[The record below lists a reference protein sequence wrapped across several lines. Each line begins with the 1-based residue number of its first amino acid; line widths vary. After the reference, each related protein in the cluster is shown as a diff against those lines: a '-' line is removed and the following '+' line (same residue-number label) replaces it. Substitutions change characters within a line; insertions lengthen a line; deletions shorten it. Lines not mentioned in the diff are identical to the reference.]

1 MGIYGCISEKQNK
14 FAFLSICTYIRIVV
28 ADILGKS
35 AICLRK
41 FSAIMYH
48 RIFDIENRLDE
59 AMFLFGGRQTG
70 KSTLL
75 KERFP
80 KAVYIDLL
88 KSDVRNRFKQ
98 HPEEFRESLL
108 RYPPETLVIVD
119 EIQKVPDLLDEVHW
133 LMVEKGLWFILSG
146 SSARK
151 IKKSG
156 ANNLGGRA
164 IPETLFPLVSAEIPD
179 FDLERAVQNGMIP
192 RHYMVANARNRMR
205 AYIDLYLKE
214 EIIEEALVQNV
225 DEFVR
230 FMEVAAIM
238 DGEILNYENVASDC
252 EVSANTVKAY
262 YKILVDTL
270 LGFEVPAYRKVIKRK
285 LYKSPRF
292 YYFDVGIANH
302 LTKRYHLA
310 PKTPEY
316 GHAFEHLI
324 MQEIVAYLGYTNSD
338 EELTYWHTYEN
349 LEVDAVIGDARVA
362 IEIKSKEHIDLDDKK
377 GVTEF
382 AKEHPDTKQIIVSR
396 DRISR
401 RSGDVDLYY
410 VIDFFKALWAGE
422 II

>member
-1 MGIYGCISEKQNK
+1 
-14 FAFLSICTYIRIVV
+14 
-28 ADILGKS
+28 
-35 AICLRK
+35 
-41 FSAIMYH
+41 MYH
-48 RIFDIENRLDE
+48 RIFDVENRLDE
-59 AMFLFGGRQTG
+59 AMFLFGARQTG

-80 KAVYIDLL
+80 KAIYIDLL

-108 RYPPETLVIVD
+108 RYPPKTLVIVD

-179 FDLERAVQNGMIP
+179 FDIERAVQNGMIP

-205 AYIDLYLKE
+205 AYIDLYVKE

-225 DEFVR
+225 DEFIR

-252 EVSANTVKAY
+252 GVSANTVKAY

-292 YYFDVGIANH
+292 YYFDIGIANH
-302 LTKRYHLA
+302 LTKRYQLA

-324 MQEIVAYLGYTNSD
+324 IQEIVAYLAYTNSD
-338 EELTYWHTYEN
+338 EELTYWHTYDN
-349 LEVDAVIGDARVA
+349 IEVDAIIGDARVA
-362 IEIKSKEHIDLDDKK
+362 IEIKSTDHVDHDDKK
-377 GVTEF
+377 GIMEF
-382 AKEHPDTKQIIVSR
+382 AKEHPNAKQILVSR

-401 RSGDVDLYY
+401 RSGNVDLYY
-410 VIDFFKALWAGE
+410 VTDFFKALWAGE

>member
-1 MGIYGCISEKQNK
+1 M
-14 FAFLSICTYIRIVV
+14 
-28 ADILGKS
+28 
-35 AICLRK
+35 LRK
-41 FSAIMYH
+41 FQFIMYH

-59 AMFLFGGRQTG
+59 AMFLFGGRQVG

-80 KAVYIDLL
+80 KAIYIDLL
-88 KSDVRNRFKQ
+88 KSDIRNRFKQ

-119 EIQKVPDLLDEVHW
+119 EIQKIPDLLDEVHW
-133 LMVEKGLWFILSG
+133 LMVEKDLWFILSG

-151 IKKSG
+151 IKRSG

-179 FDLERAVQNGMIP
+179 YDLDRAVQNGMIP
-192 RHYMVANARNRMR
+192 RHYMVANAQNRMR
-205 AYIDLYLKE
+205 AYVDLYLKE
-214 EIIEEALVQNV
+214 EIIEESLVQNV
-225 DEFVR
+225 DEFIR

-252 EVSANTVKAY
+252 GVSANTVKAY
-262 YKILVDTL
+262 YKILVETL

-285 LYKSPRF
+285 LYKSSRF

-310 PKTPEY
+310 PRTPEY

-324 MQEIVAYLGYTNSD
+324 IQEIRAYLGYTGSE

-362 IEIKSKEHIDLDDKK
+362 IEIKSTDHVNHDDKK

-382 AKEHPDTKQIIVSR
+382 AKEHPETKQILVSR

-410 VIDFFKALWAGE
+410 VTDFFKALWAGE

>member
-1 MGIYGCISEKQNK
+1 
-14 FAFLSICTYIRIVV
+14 
-28 ADILGKS
+28 
-35 AICLRK
+35 
-41 FSAIMYH
+41 MYH

-59 AMFLFGGRQTG
+59 AMFLFGGRQVG

-75 KERFP
+75 RERFP

-88 KSDVRNRFKQ
+88 KSEIRNRFKR

-108 RYPPETLVIVD
+108 RYPPETLVVVD

-151 IKKSG
+151 IKKAG

-164 IPETLFPLVSAEIPD
+164 IPEYLYPLVSAEIPD
-179 FDLERAVQNGMIP
+179 FDVERAVQNGMIP
-192 RHYMVANARNRMR
+192 RHYMVANARNRLR
-205 AYIDLYLKE
+205 GYIDLYLKE
-214 EIIEEALVQNV
+214 EIAEEALVQNI
-225 DEFVR
+225 DDFTR

-238 DGEILNYENVASDC
+238 DGEILNYEKVASDC
-252 EVSANTVKAY
+252 EVSANTVKSY
-262 YKILVDTL
+262 YQILVDTL

-285 LYKSPRF
+285 LYKASKF
-292 YYFDVGIANH
+292 YYFDVGIANY
-302 LTKRYHLA
+302 LTGRHHLA

-316 GHAFEHLI
+316 GHAFEHLV
-324 MQEIVAYLGYTNSD
+324 MQEIRAYLGYTGS
-338 EELTYWHTYEN
+338 EETLSYWHTYED

-362 IEIKSKEHIDLDDKK
+362 IEIKSTDHVDHDNKK
-377 GVTEF
+377 GVMEF
-382 AKEHPDTKQIIVSR
+382 AKEHTDTKQILFSR

-410 VIDFFKALWAGE
+410 VTDFFKAIWAGE

>member
-1 MGIYGCISEKQNK
+1 M
-14 FAFLSICTYIRIVV
+14 
-28 ADILGKS
+28 
-35 AICLRK
+35 RK
-41 FSAIMYH
+41 FITDMYR

-133 LMVEKGLWFILSG
+133 LMVEKWLWFILSG

-192 RHYMVANARNRMR
+192 RHYAVANARNRMR

-214 EIIEEALVQNV
+214 EIIEEALVQNA

-285 LYKSPRF
+285 LYKAPRF

-310 PKTPEY
+310 PRTPEY

-324 MQEIVAYLGYTNSD
+324 MQEIAAYLGYTNSD

-362 IEIKSKEHIDLDDKK
+362 IEIKSKEHIDHDDKK

-382 AKEHPDTKQIIVSR
+382 AKEHPDTRQIIVSR

-410 VIDFFKALWAGE
+410 VTDFFKALWAGE

>member
-1 MGIYGCISEKQNK
+1 
-14 FAFLSICTYIRIVV
+14 
-28 ADILGKS
+28 
-35 AICLRK
+35 
-41 FSAIMYH
+41 MYH

-59 AMFLFGGRQTG
+59 GMFLFGGRQTG

-80 KAVYIDLL
+80 QAVYIDLL
-88 KSDVRNRFKQ
+88 KSDLRNRFKQ

-151 IKKSG
+151 IKRSG

-164 IPETLFPLVSAEIPD
+164 IPETLYPLVSAEIPD

-192 RHYMVANARNRMR
+192 RHYMVANARNRLR

-225 DEFVR
+225 DEFIR

-252 EVSANTVKAY
+252 EVSANTVKSY
-262 YKILVDTL
+262 YKILEDTL

-302 LTKRYHLA
+302 LTQRYHLA

-324 MQEIVAYLGYTNSD
+324 MQEIRAYLGYTGSE

-362 IEIKSKEHIDLDDKK
+362 IEIKSKEHIDHDDKK

-382 AKEHPDTKQIIVSR
+382 AKEHPDTRQIIVSR

-401 RSGDVDLYY
+401 RSGDVDIYY
-410 VIDFFKALWAGE
+410 VTDFFKALWAGE

>member
-1 MGIYGCISEKQNK
+1 
-14 FAFLSICTYIRIVV
+14 
-28 ADILGKS
+28 
-35 AICLRK
+35 
-41 FSAIMYH
+41 MYH

-108 RYPPETLVIVD
+108 RYPPETLVIVY

-362 IEIKSKEHIDLDDKK
+362 IEIKSKEHIDHDDKK

-382 AKEHPDTKQIIVSR
+382 AKEHPDTKQIIVSK

-410 VIDFFKALWAGE
+410 VTDFFKALWAGE

>member
-1 MGIYGCISEKQNK
+1 
-14 FAFLSICTYIRIVV
+14 
-28 ADILGKS
+28 
-35 AICLRK
+35 
-41 FSAIMYH
+41 MYH

-225 DEFVR
+225 DDFVR

-362 IEIKSKEHIDLDDKK
+362 IEIKSKEHIDHDDKK

-382 AKEHPDTKQIIVSR
+382 AKEHPDTKQIIVSK

-410 VIDFFKALWAGE
+410 VTDFFKALWAGE

>member
-1 MGIYGCISEKQNK
+1 
-14 FAFLSICTYIRIVV
+14 
-28 ADILGKS
+28 
-35 AICLRK
+35 
-41 FSAIMYH
+41 MYH

-88 KSDVRNRFKQ
+88 KSDLRNRFKQ

-151 IKKSG
+151 IKRSG

-179 FDLERAVQNGMIP
+179 FDLDRAVQNGMIP

-225 DEFVR
+225 DEFIR

-262 YKILVDTL
+262 YKILVETL

-310 PKTPEY
+310 PRTPEY

-324 MQEIVAYLGYTNSD
+324 MQEIRAYLGYTGSE

-362 IEIKSKEHIDLDDKK
+362 IEIKSTDHVDHDDKK
-377 GVTEF
+377 GVMEF
-382 AKEHPDTKQIIVSR
+382 AKEHPETKQILVSR
-396 DRISR
+396 DRVSR

>member
-1 MGIYGCISEKQNK
+1 
-14 FAFLSICTYIRIVV
+14 
-28 ADILGKS
+28 
-35 AICLRK
+35 
-41 FSAIMYH
+41 MYR

-192 RHYMVANARNRMR
+192 RHYAVANARNRMR

-214 EIIEEALVQNV
+214 EIIEEALVQNA

-285 LYKSPRF
+285 LYKAPRF

-310 PKTPEY
+310 PRTPEY

-324 MQEIVAYLGYTNSD
+324 MQEIAAYLGYTNSD

-362 IEIKSKEHIDLDDKK
+362 IEIKSKEHIDHDDKK

-382 AKEHPDTKQIIVSR
+382 AKEHPDTRQIIVSR

-410 VIDFFKALWAGE
+410 VTDFFKALWAGE

>member
-1 MGIYGCISEKQNK
+1 
-14 FAFLSICTYIRIVV
+14 
-28 ADILGKS
+28 
-35 AICLRK
+35 
-41 FSAIMYH
+41 MYT

-59 AMFLFGGRQTG
+59 AMFLFGGRQVG

-88 KSDVRNRFKQ
+88 NSELRNRFRQ
-98 HPEEFRESLL
+98 SPVLFREELARLS
-108 RYPPETLVIVD
+108 PGTLVIVD

-133 LMVEKGLWFILSG
+133 LMVNKGLWFILSG

-151 IKKSG
+151 LKKKG

-192 RHYMVANARNRMR
+192 RHYMVANARNRIKS
-205 AYIDLYLKE
+205 YIELYVKE
-214 EIIEEALVQNV
+214 EILEEAVVQKV
-225 DEFVR
+225 DDFVR
-230 FMEVAAIM
+230 FLEVAAIS
-238 DGEILNYENVASDC
+238 DGEMLNYENVASDC
-252 EVSANTVKAY
+252 GVSANTVKSY
-262 YKILVDTL
+262 YKILCETL
-270 LGFEVPAYRKVIKRK
+270 LGFEVPAYRKVVKRK
-285 LYKSPRF
+285 LTKASRF
-292 YYFDVGIANH
+292 YFFDVGITNY
-302 LTKRYHLA
+302 LTGRYHLA

-324 MQEIVAYLGYTNSD
+324 LQEIVAYLGYKD
-338 EELTYWHTYEN
+338 CEEKLTYWHTYDN
-349 LEVDAVIGDARVA
+349 IEVDAIIGDARVA
-362 IEIKSKEHIDLDDKK
+362 IEIKSTEMVQTVHKK
-377 GVTEF
+377 GLAEF
-382 AKEHPDTKQIIVSR
+382 AKEHPNARQILVSR

-410 VIDFFKALWAGE
+410 ATDFLQALWKGE

>member
-1 MGIYGCISEKQNK
+1 
-14 FAFLSICTYIRIVV
+14 
-28 ADILGKS
+28 
-35 AICLRK
+35 
-41 FSAIMYH
+41 MYH

-59 AMFLFGGRQTG
+59 AMFLFGGRQVG

-75 KERFP
+75 RERFP

-88 KSDVRNRFKQ
+88 KSEIRNRFKR

-108 RYPPETLVIVD
+108 RYPPETLVVVD

-151 IKKSG
+151 IKKAG

-164 IPETLFPLVSAEIPD
+164 IPEYLYPLVSAEIPD
-179 FDLERAVQNGMIP
+179 FDVERAVQNGMIP
-192 RHYMVANARNRMR
+192 RHYMVANARNRLR
-205 AYIDLYLKE
+205 GYIDLYLKE
-214 EIIEEALVQNV
+214 EIAEEALVQNI
-225 DEFVR
+225 DDFTR

-238 DGEILNYENVASDC
+238 DGEILNYEKVASDC
-252 EVSANTVKAY
+252 EVSANTVKSY
-262 YKILVDTL
+262 YQILVDTL

-285 LYKSPRF
+285 LYKASKF
-292 YYFDVGIANH
+292 YYFDVGIANY
-302 LTKRYHLA
+302 LTGRHHLA

-316 GHAFEHLI
+316 GHAFEHLV
-324 MQEIVAYLGYTNSD
+324 MQEIRAYLGYTGS
-338 EELTYWHTYEN
+338 EETLSYWHTYED

-362 IEIKSKEHIDLDDKK
+362 IEIKSTDHVDHDNKK
-377 GVTEF
+377 GVMEF
-382 AKEHPDTKQIIVSR
+382 AKEHPDTKQILVSR

-410 VIDFFKALWAGE
+410 VTDFFKALWAGE
-422 II
+422 VI

>member
-1 MGIYGCISEKQNK
+1 M
-14 FAFLSICTYIRIVV
+14 
-28 ADILGKS
+28 
-35 AICLRK
+35 RK
-41 FSAIMYH
+41 FITDMYH

-119 EIQKVPDLLDEVHW
+119 EIQKVPELLDEVHW

-192 RHYMVANARNRMR
+192 RHYAVANARNRMR

-214 EIIEEALVQNV
+214 EIIEEALVQNA

-270 LGFEVPAYRKVIKRK
+270 LGFEVPAYRKVIKSK
-285 LYKSPRF
+285 LYKAPRF

-310 PKTPEY
+310 PRTPEY

-324 MQEIVAYLGYTNSD
+324 MQEIAAYLGYTNSD

-362 IEIKSKEHIDLDDKK
+362 IEIKSKEHIDHDDKK

-382 AKEHPDTKQIIVSR
+382 AKEHPDTRQIIVSR

-410 VIDFFKALWAGE
+410 VTDFFKALWAGE

>member
-1 MGIYGCISEKQNK
+1 
-14 FAFLSICTYIRIVV
+14 
-28 ADILGKS
+28 
-35 AICLRK
+35 
-41 FSAIMYH
+41 MYH
-48 RIFDIENRLDE
+48 RIFDVENRLDE
-59 AMFLFGGRQTG
+59 AMFLFGARQTG

-80 KAVYIDLL
+80 KAIYIDLL

-179 FDLERAVQNGMIP
+179 FDIERAVQNGMIP

-205 AYIDLYLKE
+205 AYIDLYVKE

-225 DEFVR
+225 DEFIR

-252 EVSANTVKAY
+252 GVSANTVKAY

-292 YYFDVGIANH
+292 YYFDIGIANH
-302 LTKRYHLA
+302 LTKRYQLA

-324 MQEIVAYLGYTNSD
+324 IQEIVAYLAYTNSD
-338 EELTYWHTYEN
+338 EELTYWHTYDN
-349 LEVDAVIGDARVA
+349 IEVDAIIGDARVA
-362 IEIKSKEHIDLDDKK
+362 IEIKSTDHVDHGDKK
-377 GVTEF
+377 GIMEF
-382 AKEHPDTKQIIVSR
+382 AKEHPNAKQILVSR

-401 RSGDVDLYY
+401 RSGNVDLYY
-410 VIDFFKALWAGE
+410 VTDFFKALWAGE

>member
-1 MGIYGCISEKQNK
+1 M
-14 FAFLSICTYIRIVV
+14 
-28 ADILGKS
+28 
-35 AICLRK
+35 RK
-41 FSAIMYH
+41 FITDMYR

-119 EIQKVPDLLDEVHW
+119 EIQKVPELLDEVHW
-133 LMVEKGLWFILSG
+133 MMVEKGLWFILSG

-192 RHYMVANARNRMR
+192 RHYAVANARNRMR

-214 EIIEEALVQNV
+214 EIIEEALVQNA

-285 LYKSPRF
+285 LYKAPRF

-310 PKTPEY
+310 PRTPEY

-324 MQEIVAYLGYTNSD
+324 MQEIAAYLGYTNSD

-362 IEIKSKEHIDLDDKK
+362 IEIKSKEHIDHDDKK

-382 AKEHPDTKQIIVSR
+382 AKEHPDTRQIIVSR

-410 VIDFFKALWAGE
+410 VTDFFKALWAGE

>member
-1 MGIYGCISEKQNK
+1 M
-14 FAFLSICTYIRIVV
+14 
-28 ADILGKS
+28 
-35 AICLRK
+35 RK
-41 FSAIMYH
+41 FITDMYR

-119 EIQKVPDLLDEVHW
+119 EIQKVPELLDEVHW
-133 LMVEKGLWFILSG
+133 LMVEKGLWFILCG

-192 RHYMVANARNRMR
+192 RHYAVANARNRMR

-214 EIIEEALVQNV
+214 EIIEEALVQNA

-285 LYKSPRF
+285 LYKAPRF

-310 PKTPEY
+310 PRTPEY

-324 MQEIVAYLGYTNSD
+324 MQEIAAYLGYTNID

-362 IEIKSKEHIDLDDKK
+362 IEIKSKEHIDHDDKK

-382 AKEHPDTKQIIVSR
+382 AKEHPDTRQIIVSR

-410 VIDFFKALWAGE
+410 VTDFFKALWAGE

>member
-1 MGIYGCISEKQNK
+1 M
-14 FAFLSICTYIRIVV
+14 
-28 ADILGKS
+28 
-35 AICLRK
+35 RK
-41 FSAIMYH
+41 FITDMYR

-192 RHYMVANARNRMR
+192 RHYAVANARNRMR

-214 EIIEEALVQNV
+214 EIIEEALVQNA

-285 LYKSPRF
+285 LYKAPRF

-310 PKTPEY
+310 PRTPEY

-324 MQEIVAYLGYTNSD
+324 MQEIAAYLGYTNSD

-362 IEIKSKEHIDLDDKK
+362 IEIKSKEHIDHDDKK

-382 AKEHPDTKQIIVSR
+382 AKEHPDTRQIIVSR

-410 VIDFFKALWAGE
+410 VTDFFKALWAGK

>member
-1 MGIYGCISEKQNK
+1 M
-14 FAFLSICTYIRIVV
+14 
-28 ADILGKS
+28 
-35 AICLRK
+35 
-41 FSAIMYH
+41 IMYH
-48 RIFDIENRLDE
+48 RIFDVENRLDE
-59 AMFLFGGRQTG
+59 AMFLFGARQTG

-80 KAVYIDLL
+80 KAIYIDLL

-133 LMVEKGLWFILSG
+133 LMVEKGLWFVLSG

-179 FDLERAVQNGMIP
+179 FDIERAVQNGMIP

-205 AYIDLYLKE
+205 AYIDLYVKE

-225 DEFVR
+225 DEFIR

-252 EVSANTVKAY
+252 GVSANTVKAY

-292 YYFDVGIANH
+292 YYFDIGIANH
-302 LTKRYHLA
+302 LTKRYQLA

-324 MQEIVAYLGYTNSD
+324 IQEIVAYLAYTNSD

-349 LEVDAVIGDARVA
+349 IEVDAIIGDARVA
-362 IEIKSKEHIDLDDKK
+362 IEIKSTDHVDHDDKK
-377 GVTEF
+377 GIMEF
-382 AKEHPDTKQIIVSR
+382 AKEHPNAKQILVSR

-401 RSGDVDLYY
+401 RSGNVDLYY
-410 VIDFFKALWAGE
+410 VTDFFKALWAGE

>member
-1 MGIYGCISEKQNK
+1 
-14 FAFLSICTYIRIVV
+14 
-28 ADILGKS
+28 
-35 AICLRK
+35 
-41 FSAIMYH
+41 MYH

-59 AMFLFGGRQTG
+59 GMFLFGGRQTG

-80 KAVYIDLL
+80 NAVYIDLL
-88 KSDVRNRFKQ
+88 NSEVRNRFMQ
-98 HPEEFRESLL
+98 HPEQFRERLL
-108 RYPPETLVIVD
+108 RYPPATLVIVD

-133 LMVEKGLWFILSG
+133 LMVNKSLWFILSG

-179 FDLERAVQNGMIP
+179 FDLDRAVQNGMIP
-192 RHYMVANARNRMR
+192 SHYMVANARNRLKG
-205 AYIDLYLKE
+205 YIELYLKE

-225 DEFVR
+225 ADFVR
-230 FMEVAAIM
+230 FMEVAAIL
-238 DGEILNYENVASDC
+238 DGEILNYEKVASDC

-262 YKILVDTL
+262 YQILKETL

-285 LYKSPRF
+285 LFKSPRF
-292 YYFDVGIANH
+292 YYFDVGIANY
-302 LTKRYHLA
+302 LTGRHHLA
-310 PKTPEY
+310 EKTPEY

-324 MQEIVAYLGYTNSD
+324 MQEIIAYLGYTNSD
-338 EELTYWHTYEN
+338 EELSYWHTYEN
-349 LEVDAVIGDARVA
+349 LEVDAVIGDARIA
-362 IEIKSKEHIDLDDKK
+362 IEIKSTDHVAHDDKK
-377 GVTEF
+377 GLMEF
-382 AKEHPDTKQIIVSR
+382 AKEHPETKQILVSR

-401 RSGDVDLYY
+401 RSGNVDYYY
-410 VIDFFKALWAGE
+410 VTDFFKALWAGE

>member
-1 MGIYGCISEKQNK
+1 M
-14 FAFLSICTYIRIVV
+14 
-28 ADILGKS
+28 
-35 AICLRK
+35 RK
-41 FSAIMYH
+41 FITDMYR

-80 KAVYIDLL
+80 KAVFIDLL

-98 HPEEFRESLL
+98 HQEEFRERLL

-192 RHYMVANARNRMR
+192 RHYVVANARNRMR

-214 EIIEEALVQNV
+214 EIVEESLVQNA

-285 LYKSPRF
+285 LYKAPRF

-310 PKTPEY
+310 PRTPEY

-324 MQEIVAYLGYTNSD
+324 IQEIVAYLGYTNSD

-362 IEIKSKEHIDLDDKK
+362 IEIKSKEHIDHDDKK

-410 VIDFFKALWAGE
+410 VTDFFKALWAGE

>member
-1 MGIYGCISEKQNK
+1 M
-14 FAFLSICTYIRIVV
+14 
-28 ADILGKS
+28 
-35 AICLRK
+35 RK
-41 FSAIMYH
+41 FITDMYR

-98 HPEEFRESLL
+98 HPEEFRESLM

-192 RHYMVANARNRMR
+192 RHYAVANARNRMR

-214 EIIEEALVQNV
+214 EIIEEALVQNA

-285 LYKSPRF
+285 LYKAPRF

-310 PKTPEY
+310 PRTPEY

-324 MQEIVAYLGYTNSD
+324 MQEIAAYLGYTNSD

-362 IEIKSKEHIDLDDKK
+362 IEIKSKEHIDHDDKK

-382 AKEHPDTKQIIVSR
+382 AKEHPDTRQIIVSR

-410 VIDFFKALWAGE
+410 VADFFKALWAGE

>member
-1 MGIYGCISEKQNK
+1 M
-14 FAFLSICTYIRIVV
+14 
-28 ADILGKS
+28 
-35 AICLRK
+35 RK
-41 FSAIMYH
+41 FITDMYR

-192 RHYMVANARNRMR
+192 RHYAVANARNRMR
-205 AYIDLYLKE
+205 SYIDLYLKE
-214 EIIEEALVQNV
+214 EIIEEALVQNA

-285 LYKSPRF
+285 LYKAPRF

-310 PKTPEY
+310 PRTPEY

-324 MQEIVAYLGYTNSD
+324 MQEIAAYLGYTNSD

-362 IEIKSKEHIDLDDKK
+362 IEIKSKEHIDHDDKK

-382 AKEHPDTKQIIVSR
+382 AKEHPDTRQVIVSR

-410 VIDFFKALWAGE
+410 VTDFFKALWAGE

>member
-1 MGIYGCISEKQNK
+1 M
-14 FAFLSICTYIRIVV
+14 
-28 ADILGKS
+28 
-35 AICLRK
+35 RK
-41 FSAIMYH
+41 FITDMYR

-119 EIQKVPDLLDEVHW
+119 EIQKVPELLDEVHW

-192 RHYMVANARNRMR
+192 RHYAVANARNRMR
-205 AYIDLYLKE
+205 SYIDLYLKE
-214 EIIEEALVQNV
+214 EIIEEALVQNA

-270 LGFEVPAYRKVIKRK
+270 LGFAVPAYRKVIKRK
-285 LYKSPRF
+285 LYKAPRF

-310 PKTPEY
+310 PRTPEY

-324 MQEIVAYLGYTNSD
+324 MQEIAAYLGYTNSD

-362 IEIKSKEHIDLDDKK
+362 IEIKSKEHIDHDDKK

-382 AKEHPDTKQIIVSR
+382 AKEHPDTRQIIVSR

-410 VIDFFKALWAGE
+410 VTDFFKALWAGE

>member
-1 MGIYGCISEKQNK
+1 M
-14 FAFLSICTYIRIVV
+14 
-28 ADILGKS
+28 
-35 AICLRK
+35 RK
-41 FSAIMYH
+41 FITDMYH
-48 RIFDIENRLDE
+48 RIFDIENRLDG

-192 RHYMVANARNRMR
+192 RHYAVANARNRMR

-214 EIIEEALVQNV
+214 EIIEEALVQNA

-285 LYKSPRF
+285 LYKAPRF

-310 PKTPEY
+310 PRTPEY

-324 MQEIVAYLGYTNSD
+324 MQEIAAYLGYTNSD

-362 IEIKSKEHIDLDDKK
+362 IEIKSKEHIDHDDKK

-382 AKEHPDTKQIIVSR
+382 AKEHPDTRQIIVSR

-410 VIDFFKALWAGE
+410 VTDFFKALWAGE

>member
-1 MGIYGCISEKQNK
+1 
-14 FAFLSICTYIRIVV
+14 
-28 ADILGKS
+28 
-35 AICLRK
+35 
-41 FSAIMYH
+41 MYH

-338 EELTYWHTYEN
+338 EELTNWHTYEN

-362 IEIKSKEHIDLDDKK
+362 IEIKSKEHIDHDDKK

-382 AKEHPDTKQIIVSR
+382 AKEHPLAKQIIVSK

-410 VIDFFKALWAGE
+410 VTDFFKALWAGE

>member
-1 MGIYGCISEKQNK
+1 
-14 FAFLSICTYIRIVV
+14 
-28 ADILGKS
+28 
-35 AICLRK
+35 
-41 FSAIMYH
+41 MYH

-362 IEIKSKEHIDLDDKK
+362 IEIKSKEHIDHDDKK

-401 RSGDVDLYY
+401 RSGNVDLYY
-410 VIDFFKALWAGE
+410 VTDFFKALWAGE

>member
-1 MGIYGCISEKQNK
+1 M
-14 FAFLSICTYIRIVV
+14 
-28 ADILGKS
+28 
-35 AICLRK
+35 RK
-41 FSAIMYH
+41 FITDMYH
-48 RIFDIENRLDE
+48 RIFDIENRLDG

-192 RHYMVANARNRMR
+192 RHYAVANARNRMR

-214 EIIEEALVQNV
+214 EIIEEALVQNA
-225 DEFVR
+225 DEFIR

-285 LYKSPRF
+285 LYKAPRF

-310 PKTPEY
+310 PRTPEY

-324 MQEIVAYLGYTNSD
+324 MQEIAAYLGYTNSD

-362 IEIKSKEHIDLDDKK
+362 IEIKSKEHIDHDDKK

-382 AKEHPDTKQIIVSR
+382 AKEHPDTRQIIVSR

-410 VIDFFKALWAGE
+410 VADFFKALWAGE

>member
-1 MGIYGCISEKQNK
+1 
-14 FAFLSICTYIRIVV
+14 
-28 ADILGKS
+28 
-35 AICLRK
+35 
-41 FSAIMYH
+41 MYH
-48 RIFDIENRLDE
+48 RIFDVENRLDE
-59 AMFLFGGRQTG
+59 AMFLFGARQTG

-80 KAVYIDLL
+80 KAIYIDLL

-133 LMVEKGLWFILSG
+133 LMVEKGLWFIISG

-179 FDLERAVQNGMIP
+179 FDIERAVQNGMIP

-205 AYIDLYLKE
+205 AYIDLYVKE

-225 DEFVR
+225 DEFIR

-252 EVSANTVKAY
+252 GVSANTVKAY

-285 LYKSPRF
+285 LSKAPTF
-292 YYFDVGIANH
+292 YYVDIGIANH
-302 LTKRYHLA
+302 LTKRYQLA

-324 MQEIVAYLGYTNSD
+324 IQEIVAYLAYTNSD
-338 EELTYWHTYEN
+338 EELSYWHTYEN
-349 LEVDAVIGDARVA
+349 IEVDAIIGDARVA
-362 IEIKSKEHIDLDDKK
+362 IEIKSTDHVDHGDKK
-377 GVTEF
+377 GIMEF
-382 AKEHPDTKQIIVSR
+382 AKEHPNAKQILVSR
-396 DRISR
+396 DRINR
-401 RSGDVDLYY
+401 RSGNVDLYY
-410 VIDFFKALWAGE
+410 VTDFFKALWAGE